1 MSRSGSAPALG
12 SAKERIREARQAL
25 EAARSP
31 LKTLRGCRFVH
42 RVGQKTRSVVVEEVD
57 PLRLRVYV
65 RGSAAAGWI
74 EVSTLGAEKAE
85 EEVLDG
91 W

>member
-1 MSRSGSAPALG
+1 MSRPGSAPALG

-31 LKTLRGCRFVH
+31 LKTLLGCRFAH
-42 RVGQKTRSVVVEEVD
+42 RIGLKTRSVVVEEVD
-57 PLRLRVYV
+57 ALRLRVYA
-65 RGSAAAGWI
+65 RGATVAGWI
-74 EVSTLGAEKAE
+74 EVSTLEAEKAE